1 MKVQCFKIKFNK
13 NKWSLL
19 RLQCSWALV
28 CYKHFVSHTIDHKD
42 SLQVYASK
50 CEFNLK
56 NTRIS
61 TFFFIRFLRPAV
73 SIPQSESIRSTKAC
87 DAVMPSVMPSNK
99 GWHKKLLHLQL
110 TAIILRQPAPRRLS
124 GATRGRAGG
133 GGAWAPLAGG
143 AWAPQQTSLA
153 HTNRTNPMS
162 FFHRGLGSVMKLAI
176 SGFHIPH
183 PY

>member
-42 SLQVYASK
+42 SVQVYASK

-73 SIPQSESIRSTKAC
+73 SIPQSESNRSTKAC

-124 GATRGRAGG
+124 DATRGRAGG
-133 GGAWAPLAGG
+133 GGLSPPSRRGLSTPANIFC
-143 AWAPQQTSLA
+143 